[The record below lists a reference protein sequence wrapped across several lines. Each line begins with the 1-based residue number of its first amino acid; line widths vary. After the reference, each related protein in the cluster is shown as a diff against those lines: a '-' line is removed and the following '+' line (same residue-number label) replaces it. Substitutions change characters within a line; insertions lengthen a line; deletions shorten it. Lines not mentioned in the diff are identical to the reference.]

1 MPARRE
7 VVGRDHPEQLP
18 RFSDGHGVHR
28 NHAQGPV
35 VIDHAVNG
43 IAQAKTNMQM
53 NANAG
58 HRHELL
64 SRHITATVD
73 MHYKAN

>member
-1 MPARRE
+1 M
-7 VVGRDHPEQLP
+7 
-18 RFSDGHGVHR
+18 
-28 NHAQGPV
+28 
-35 VIDHAVNG
+35 NG